1 MTESAEPKRCIARS
15 YPMTAVFSGSFSLRN
30 WPVLMGRD
38 KILVI
43 SGLVATRVVAE
54 IVRSPIV
61 MGASMVA
68 IGLTLDTVGI
78 D

>member
-1 MTESAEPKRCIARS
+1 MLLIVESLSDRIGGTKKVHSEVVS
-15 YPMTAVFSGSFSLRN
+15 DDGGVFWQFFVKKLAGF
-30 WPVLMGRD
+30 D
-38 KILVI
+38 
-43 SGLVATRVVAE
+43 GLVATRVVAE
-54 IVRSPIV
+54 TVRSPIV